1 MSRFAVRTAALLLA
15 VALTGLAFAAT
26 AYIEIER
33 RITPEQMHETG
44 LDTLTPAQLAALNR
58 VLREDAAKRAA
69 VSAPS
74 GSTQSTDP
82 SRHVGMSDAPIRSRV
97 KGVVAGWA
105 PGTVFELENGQQWKV
120 LKGEMKLPK
129 AMTSPEIVVA
139 PGVAGRW
146 FLQVSED
153 FPKARIYRVD

>member
-1 MSRFAVRTAALLLA
+1 MSRFAIRTAAVLLA
-15 VALTGLAFAAT
+15 CTLAGLAAAAT

-58 VLREDAAKRAA
+58 VLREDAAKRPAP
-69 VSAPS
+69 SAPS
-74 GSTQSTDP
+74 GSTEASDP
-82 SRHVGMSDAPIRSRV
+82 SRHVGMSDEPIRSRV
-97 KGVVAGWA
+97 KGVVAGWE

-120 LKGEMKLPK
+120 LKG
-129 AMTSPEIVVA
+129 AMQLAKPMASPEITVA

-153 FPKARIYRVD
+153 YPKARVYRVD